1 MFNRSYSHKLKY
13 VEMISFVEFH
23 IFGDLLLVNY
33 FALLLLFSLFPILLQ
48 NMVRVS
54 KRQKF
59 PKRGQSSKEDNDRS
73 NEQNEDPD
81 CTDLKDITDNC
92 HEPKSSENIIIEQK
106 LELALNKIRDMTND
120 IRFLLNEVVSLKED
134 VNSIKTQLKGKST
147 EIVSSPSAVSSSI
160 HPPISPSTR
169 PDNLTKL
176 PSGPF
181 PKYEAIS
188 RVVPRPSSKDIVNTI
203 GGKAHSLQFTCN
215 LYVDLIEKV
224 LGPAKD
230 SNLDYRAMVKE
241 AILVTKAVVSNIK
254 EQYNIDPDL
263 RWSHIDPTI
272 KLEAYKKL
280 EEATEHL
287 LPLKVCSEF
296 WGAHVLISNFWLKRK
311 KSAKKPPSK
320 RKNEP
325 TSKDNSLQEFDELG
339 ENTPSADNPIRNN
352 NPQKKL
358 KAFSIPC
365 LTHP

>member
-1 MFNRSYSHKLKY
+1 M
-13 VEMISFVEFH
+13 
-23 IFGDLLLVNY
+23 
-33 FALLLLFSLFPILLQ
+33 
-48 NMVRVS
+48 
-54 KRQKF
+54 
-59 PKRGQSSKEDNDRS
+59 
-73 NEQNEDPD
+73 
-81 CTDLKDITDNC
+81 
-92 HEPKSSENIIIEQK
+92 
-106 LELALNKIRDMTND
+106 ELALNKIKDMTND
-120 IRFLLNEVVSLKED
+120 IRFLLNEVVRLKED

-147 EIVSSPSAVSSSI
+147 DITSSPSAVSSSI
-160 HPPISPSTR
+160 NPLISPSTR

-181 PKYEAIS
+181 PKYEANS
-188 RVVPRPSSKDIVNTI
+188 RVLPRPSSQDIVNTI

-296 WGAHVLISNFWLKRK
+296 WGAHVLISNFWLKRR
-311 KSAKKPPSK
+311 KSTKKPYLNK
-320 RKNEP
+320 KNESK
-325 TSKDNSLQEFDELG
+325 SKDNLPQEFDELG
-339 ENTPSADNPIRNN
+339 ENNSILENPSDTN

-358 KAFSIPC
+358 KAFSIPF